1 MVNVVLAVGERF
13 ASKGVAG
20 MVEHSLK
27 GLFDLLPRDTLQE
40 SQPSEA
46 I

>member
-1 MVNVVLAVGERF
+1 MNVVLAVGERF
-13 ASKGVAG
+13 ACEGVAG

-27 GLFDLLPRDTLQE
+27 GLFDLLPGDALQE
-40 SQPSEA
+40 SQSSEA